1 MILNF
6 AKRGNDDGHFQ
17 NNSYAYSLNNI
28 TSTKT
33 ADGPVAMQFGG
44 ADGKCGSVF
53 AATRP
58 SETSESR

>member
-33 ADGPVAMQFGG
+33 ADG
-44 ADGKCGSVF
+44 KCGSVF